1 VANLSAIVRLSH
13 SAGQVRNARLYQRLP
28 LNDDGTVMKLSDQT
42 LLEFAVL
49 TLSGIVW
56 SVVTALLVTDYRGA
70 LTSYTHRCWLTYQR
84 PWYQRTFL
92 WTASSRARHADENRL
107 RRTFRIVAVI
117 GLAMGV
123 FILSIE
129 FSALVTGHVS

>member
-1 VANLSAIVRLSH
+1 M
-13 SAGQVRNARLYQRLP
+13 Q
-28 LNDDGTVMKLSDQT
+28 LSDQS
-42 LLEFAVL
+42 LFEFAVL

-56 SVVTALLVTDYRGA
+56 SAVTALLVTDYRGT
-70 LTSYTHRCWLTYQR
+70 LTSYAHRCWLTYQR

-123 FILSIE
+123 FVLSIE